1 MVMKKPISECNIKF
15 TIDPYHHLT
24 ETQMLYRK
32 IQDMKKKL
40 TQKRDKVGLLK
51 QLLKHELER
60 SNFTKF

>member
-1 MVMKKPISECNIKF
+1 
-15 TIDPYHHLT
+15 
-24 ETQMLYRK
+24 MLYRK

-60 SNFTKF
+60 VILPSFKKILHACGRSFHAADIQ